1 MRRCR
6 KACFLSSVSIHKHT
20 NIYKGDVIVIER
32 YTLPAMGRIWK
43 DEYRLG
49 LWLKIEIAACEGWAR
64 VGKIPPEAVEVIRK
78 KADFSWDRVKEI
90 EETTQHDV
98 LAFLTNVAENVGD
111 EAKYIHIGLTSSDV
125 LDTAL
130 SLQLVEASDIL
141 LAKMDKLID
150 VLGKKALLYKDT
162 LQMGRSH
169 GIHAEPITFG
179 LKFALWYDEIR
190 RQKERLVFAREE
202 IRFGKV
208 SGAVGTFANVDPE
221 VEVWVCESL
230 GLKPAPVS
238 TQIIQRDRHAFFVT
252 TLAGIGASLDKIAT
266 EIRNLQRTDVHEVE
280 EAFSKGQKGSS
291 AMPHKKNPIIGE
303 RICGMARILR
313 GNAQVALENVALW
326 HERDISH
333 SSAERVILPDSTIA
347 LDYILQ
353 KAIDMIDNLRVFPE
367 QMLENIE
374 KVYGLIFSQRLMLS
388 LVEKGMS
395 REDSY
400 ALVQKNAME
409 SWDERR
415 SFKDIVMED
424 KEIMGTLTVDEME
437 ELFDYSYHTKNIDY
451 IFRRVGLLK

>member
-1 MRRCR
+1 
-6 KACFLSSVSIHKHT
+6 
-20 NIYKGDVIVIER
+20 VIER
-32 YTLPAMGRIWK
+32 YTLPAMGRIWQ
-43 DEYRLG
+43 DDYRLE
-49 LWLKIEIAACEGWAR
+49 LWLKIEVAACEGWAK
-64 VGKIPPEAVEVIRK
+64 VGKIPLEAVEVIK
-78 KADFSWDRVKEI
+78 EKADFSWERVQEI

-111 EAKYIHIGLTSSDV
+111 EAKYIHLGLTSSDV

-130 SLQLVEASDIL
+130 SLQLIEASDIL
-141 LAKMDKLID
+141 LEKMDRLIK
-150 VLGKKALLYKDT
+150 VLGEKALEYKDT

-190 RQKERLVFAREE
+190 RQKERLAFAKEE
-202 IRFGKV
+202 IRFGQV

-221 VEVWVCESL
+221 VEEWVCKSL
-230 GLKPAPVS
+230 GLKPEPVS
-238 TQIIQRDRHAFFVT
+238 TQIIQRDRHAFYVT
-252 TLAGIGASLDKIAT
+252 TLAGIASSLDKIAT

-280 EAFSKGQKGSS
+280 EAFAKGQKGSS
-291 AMPHKKNPIIGE
+291 AMPHKKNPIIAE

-347 LDYILQ
+347 LDYMLA
-353 KAIDMIDNLRVFPE
+353 KAIQMLDNLTVYPE
-367 QMLENIE
+367 QMLENME

-388 LVEKGMS
+388 LVDKGIS
-395 REDSY
+395 REESY

-409 SWDERR
+409 AWDKKR
-415 SFKDIVMED
+415 SFKDIVLED
-424 KEIMGTLTVDEME
+424 KGIMSILSLEEVE

-451 IFRRVGLLK
+451 IFKRVGLLK

>member
-1 MRRCR
+1 M
-6 KACFLSSVSIHKHT
+6 
-20 NIYKGDVIVIER
+20 IER
-32 YTLPAMGRIWK
+32 YTLPAMGNIWK

-49 LWLKIEIAACEGWAR
+49 LWLKIEIAACEGWAK
-64 VGKIPPEAVEVIRK
+64 VGKIPQEAVDIIRE
-78 KADFSWDRVKEI
+78 KADFSWERVKEI

-111 EAKYIHIGLTSSDV
+111 EAKYIHLGLTSSDV
-125 LDTAL
+125 LDTGL

-141 LAKMDKLID
+141 LAKMDRLID
-150 VLGKKALLYKDT
+150 VLGRKALEYKDT

-179 LKFALWYDEIR
+179 LRFALWYDEIK
-190 RQKERLVFAREE
+190 RQKQRLVFAKEE

-221 VEVWVCESL
+221 VEEWVCESL
-230 GLKPAPVS
+230 GLQPAPVS
-238 TQIIQRDRHAFFVT
+238 TQIIQRDRHAFYVT
-252 TLAGIGASLDKIAT
+252 TLAGIASSLDKIAT

-280 EAFSKGQKGSS
+280 EAFAKGQKGSS
-291 AMPHKKNPIIGE
+291 AMPHKKNPIIAE
-303 RICGMARILR
+303 RICGMARVLR

-326 HERDISH
+326 HDRDISH

-347 LDYILQ
+347 LDYILE
-353 KAIDMIDNLRVFPE
+353 KAIQMLDNLAVFPE

-374 KVYGLIFSQRLMLS
+374 KVYGLIFSQKLMLS
-388 LVEKGMS
+388 LVNKGMS

-400 ALVQKNAME
+400 ALVQKNAMMA
-409 SWDERR
+409 WDEKRP
-415 SFKDIVMED
+415 FKGIVLEDKDI
-424 KEIMGTLTVDEME
+424 MGILSAKDID

-451 IFRRVGLLK
+451 IFKRVGLLK